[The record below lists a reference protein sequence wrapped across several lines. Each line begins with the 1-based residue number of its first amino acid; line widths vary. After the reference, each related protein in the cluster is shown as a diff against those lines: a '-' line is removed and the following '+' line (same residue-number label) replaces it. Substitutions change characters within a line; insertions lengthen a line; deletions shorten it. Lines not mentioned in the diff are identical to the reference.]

1 MYSIFEAKHNPIYQ
15 NNGSKAGGIFNTN
28 VYAQYQSFED
38 EANVTKSISMP
49 VQKGIDFATKLSID
63 LSLWQTSIRVLG
75 HSLLIEISTAGPRAP
90 WHADLSSRH
99 QESKFEQKT
108 VKPKEDSSFVASQR
122 ADTFALAADPHV
134 FTGGLSICKKI
145 AIAKNL

>member
-1 MYSIFEAKHNPIYQ
+1 MYSIFEAKHNAIYQ
-15 NNGSKAGGIFNTN
+15 NNGSEAGGKEILLRRQFETRGTNNVLTLSYLKESSTPMFTLNTK
-28 VYAQYQSFED
+28 VSKTRLMLQ
-38 EANVTKSISMP
+38 SISMP

-108 VKPKEDSSFVASQR
+108 VKPVR
-122 ADTFALAADPHV
+122 PR
-134 FTGGLSICKKI
+134 I
-145 AIAKNL
+145 